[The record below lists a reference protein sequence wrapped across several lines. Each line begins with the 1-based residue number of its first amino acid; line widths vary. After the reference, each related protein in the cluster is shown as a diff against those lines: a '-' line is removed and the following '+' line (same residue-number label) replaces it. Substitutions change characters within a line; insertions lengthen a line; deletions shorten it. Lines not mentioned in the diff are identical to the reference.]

1 MIIDGTKTLAAP
13 RARVWEALDD
23 LDFLRRTIPDCRAIS
38 RTDDGGYRATISAG
52 VGPIRANFDVA
63 FARAVQ
69 AQQER
74 FTLTG
79 QGSAGVAGAA
89 TGSVAVTLEDIAG
102 GTLLGYRA
110 ETEVTGK
117 VAQLGARMID
127 GAARKFSEQFFANVQ
142 RELSG
147 GGAVAAAS
155 VSGLAAQGQA
165 VCAPAT
171 APSGAP
177 AAGRWQGWWLPVAC
191 GVGCF
196 VGTFCAN
203 LLR

>member
-52 VGPIRANFDVA
+52 VGPIRANFEVA

-102 GTLLGYRA
+102 GTLLAYRA

-142 RELSG
+142 RELSD
-147 GGAVAAAS
+147 GGARTAAPATGVAASVHAAPAAAAAS
-155 VSGLAAQGQA
+155 
-165 VCAPAT
+165 
-171 APSGAP
+171 P
-177 AAGRWQGWWLPVAC
+177 AAGRWQGWWLPIAC

>member
-52 VGPIRANFDVA
+52 VGPIRANFEVA
-63 FARAVQ
+63 FARSVQ
-69 AQQER
+69 APQER

-89 TGSVAVTLEDIAG
+89 SGSVAVTLEDIAG

-147 GGAVAAAS
+147 AGAQAAAPA
-155 VSGLAAQGQA
+155 SGF
-165 VCAPAT
+165 VAPAQAWAAPAPT
-171 APSGAP
+171 AAP
-177 AAGRWQGWWLPVAC
+177 AAGRWQGWWLPIAC

>member
-147 GGAVAAAS
+147 
-155 VSGLAAQGQA
+155 
-165 VCAPAT
+165 
-171 APSGAP
+171 
-177 AAGRWQGWWLPVAC
+177 AGRSPPRPYPGSRPRARPSARRRQRRPAPRRRA
-191 GVGCF
+191 VGKAGGCP
-196 VGTFCAN
+196 
-203 LLR
+203 

>member
-1 MIIDGTKTLAAP
+1 MNMDGTKALAAP
-13 RARVWEALDD
+13 RTRVWEALDD
-23 LDFLRRTIPDCRAIS
+23 LDFLRRTIPDCSAIS

-52 VGPIRANFDVA
+52 VGPIRASFDVA
-63 FARAVQ
+63 FARTVQ
-69 AQQER
+69 TPQER

-89 TGSVAVTLEDIAG
+89 TGSVAVTLEDIDG

-142 RELSG
+142 RELAAG
-147 GGAVAAAS
+147 GERAAAP
-155 VSGLAAQGQA
+155 AAGSAA
-165 VCAPAT
+165 VRAAPMPV
-171 APSGAP
+171 PSAAP
-177 AAGRWQGWWLPVAC
+177 AAGRWPGYWLPVAC
-191 GVGCF
+191 AVGCF
-196 VGTFCAN
+196 LGTFCAN

>member
-89 TGSVAVTLEDIAG
+89 TGSVAVTLEDIEG

-147 GGAVAAAS
+147 SGAQAAAPA
-155 VSGLAAQGQA
+155 SGFA
-165 VCAPAT
+165 APAGPAP
-171 APSGAP
+171 APSAAP
-177 AAGRWQGWWLPVAC
+177 AAGRWQGWWLPIAC